1 MTIAKP
7 GSTTVFVAACL
18 VAALAHAQVYK
29 STDANGRVV
38 YSDKPPP
45 ASVAAP
51 AATPPAGELA
61 GAWTVA
67 NVTLGGELRHD
78 EKLVGATWTFTG
90 SDLSIRLKSG
100 DTQRYRLRVDVLAQP
115 KAFEIAPASSSGE
128 AARAMI
134 YERAGPRLRI
144 AWRESGDGRPVSF
157 EPARK
162 LVVLTLL
169 PGTGGVATAASRSLG
184 PRDACALLRGAG
196 VVEFLGTAEVAAKPG
211 ANPAT
216 GCRIERPLGLAVTVL
231 LTGAGNRDMLDR
243 EKVRFGGAESGGPRA
258 VVRDE
263 PELGPGAFSVARGN
277 FTLVGALKGDTL
289 VLLRFDFPPGNAE
302 RIGRFARQVVA
313 GV

>member
-1 MTIAKP
+1 MVIR
-7 GSTTVFVAACL
+7 GSWAVFGAACF

-51 AATPPAGELA
+51 AATPSASELA

-67 NVTLGGELRHD
+67 NATLGGELRHD
-78 EKLVGATWTFTG
+78 DKLVGATWTFTG
-90 SDLSIRLKSG
+90 SDLAIRLQSG
-100 DTQRYRLRVDVLAQP
+100 DTQRFRLRIDALAQP
-115 KAFEIAPASSSGE
+115 RAFEVAPASPSGE

-134 YERAGPRLRI
+134 YERDGPRLRI
-144 AWRESGDGRPVSF
+144 AWLESGGGLPVSF

-162 LVVLTLL
+162 VVVLTLV
-169 PGTGGVATAASRSLG
+169 PGAGGVATSASG

-216 GCRIERPLGLAVTVL
+216 GCRIEQALGLAVTVV
-231 LTGAGNRDMLDR
+231 LTGAASRETLER
-243 EKVRFGGAESGGPRA
+243 EKTRFGSANAAGPQA

-263 PELGPGAFSVARGN
+263 PELGPGAFSIARGN
-277 FTLVGALKGDTL
+277 FTLVAALTGDTL
-289 VLLRFDFPPGNAE
+289 VLLRFDYPPGNQQ
-302 RIGRFARQVVA
+302 RISKFARRVVA

>member
-1 MTIAKP
+1 ML
-7 GSTTVFVAACL
+7 VAACL

-29 STDANGRVV
+29 STDGNGRVV
-38 YSDKPPP
+38 FSDKPPP

-51 AATPPAGELA
+51 AATPPASELA

-67 NVTLGGELRHD
+67 NVTLGGELRPD
-78 EKLVGATWTFTG
+78 DKLAGATWTFTG
-90 SDLSIRLKSG
+90 SDLAIRLKTG
-100 DTQRYRLRVDVLAQP
+100 DTQRFRLRVDALAQP
-115 KAFEIAPASSSGE
+115 KAIEVAPATTSGE

-134 YERAGPRLRI
+134 YARDGQRLRI
-144 AWRESGDGRPVSF
+144 AWLESGGGRPESF
-157 EPARK
+157 APARK
-162 LVVLTLL
+162 LVVLTLVS
-169 PGTGGVATAASRSLG
+169 GTGGVAASASTLRG

-216 GCRIERPLGLAVTVL
+216 GCRIEQALGLAVTVL
-231 LTGAGNRDMLDR
+231 LTGAANRDMLDR
-243 EKVRFGGAESGGPRA
+243 EKARFGGAESAGPRA

-263 PELGPGAFSVARGN
+263 LELGPGAFSIARGN

-289 VLLRFDFPPGNAE
+289 VLLRFDYPAGNQE